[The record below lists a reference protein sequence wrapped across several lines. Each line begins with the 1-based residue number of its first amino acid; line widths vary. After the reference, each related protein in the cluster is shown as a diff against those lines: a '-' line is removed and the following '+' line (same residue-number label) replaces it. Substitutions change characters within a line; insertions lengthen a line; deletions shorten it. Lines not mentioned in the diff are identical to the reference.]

1 MRSADGRAA
10 ARSFASRD
18 SSFLLLALGLIAVVA
33 LISWLVSEDLAIVF
47 GVLGVL
53 GVICA
58 VFQFGDARNTIRSI
72 KKVGQDLSTSTE
84 RLEDQL
90 STRRIG
96 VFPDFMPKIVELLRS
111 ATESVVIFVDFPAYG
126 EFSKPEAFKEYA
138 EVIEDKSSLIQL
150 LCLDDDARCELTRDQ
165 VGSDPQDDRKGSND
179 DRIREYLDFRGLS
192 YELEPLDR
200 DAFVQLLAAGDT
212 NTLEGEFG
220 AAERWVT
227 TVAMP
232 LYFWIVDDEDA
243 VFALA
248 QLEPDALEVGF
259 RTSDADMIGALK
271 GIFERYKGMDQTRKF
286 TGDPA
291 TAAPGPPDR

>member
-1 MRSADGRAA
+1 MKSPDGRAGA
-10 ARSFASRD
+10 GSFIYREPV
-18 SSFLLLALGLIAVVA
+18 FFILALAAIAIVA
-33 LISWLVSEDLAIVF
+33 LITWLISDDIAIVF
-47 GVLGVL
+47 GALGVL

-58 VFQFGDARNTIRSI
+58 VVQFSDARNTIRSI
-72 KKVGQDLSTSTE
+72 KGIGHDLSASTE
-84 RLEDQL
+84 RLEEQL

-96 VFPDFMPKIVELLRS
+96 KFPDFMPKIVELLRS

-138 EVIEDKSSLIQL
+138 EVIEVKSSLIQL
-150 LCLDDDARCELTRDQ
+150 LCLDDDARRKLTTDQ
-165 VGSDPQDDRKGSND
+165 VSNHPQDDWKGSNE
-179 DRIREYLDFRGLS
+179 DRIREFLDFHDS
-192 YELEPLDR
+192 PYEFETLER

-212 NTLEGEFG
+212 NTLNEEFG

-227 TVAMP
+227 KAAMP
-232 LYFWIVDDEDA
+232 LYFWIVDDEEA

-291 TAAPGPPDR
+291 PSSPDR